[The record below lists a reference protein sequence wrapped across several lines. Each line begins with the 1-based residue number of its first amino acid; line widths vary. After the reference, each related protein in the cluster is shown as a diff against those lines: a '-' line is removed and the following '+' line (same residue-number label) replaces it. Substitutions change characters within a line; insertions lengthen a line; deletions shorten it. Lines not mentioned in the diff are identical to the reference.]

1 MGAAWLGGGVSVEI
15 RRLSAGEYSMLVP
28 TLVDIYMA
36 AMEYDPAIREQRVR
50 IWRSEVSWP
59 GFTAI
64 AAIEGGDVI
73 GVAYGFIGSR
83 ERWWDRQL
91 MRSMEENGG
100 ITPRRREILNSYFE
114 VAEIHVLPGHQGRGI
129 GAKLLT
135 ELLKLA
141 PAEWALLSTPEI
153 DGEANGAFGLYR
165 KYGFEDLAR
174 NFMYPGDPRPFAIL
188 GRRLPLPS
196 GL

>member
-1 MGAAWLGGGVSVEI
+1 MGPPADAEHGGK
-15 RRLSAGEYSMLVP
+15 R
-28 TLVDIYMA
+28 
-36 AMEYDPAIREQRVR
+36 
-50 IWRSEVSWP
+50 
-59 GFTAI
+59 
-64 AAIEGGDVI
+64 
-73 GVAYGFIGSR
+73 
-83 ERWWDRQL
+83 
-91 MRSMEENGG
+91 G

>member
-1 MGAAWLGGGVSVEI
+1 MSVEI

-50 IWRSEVSWP
+50 IWRGEVSWP

>member
-1 MGAAWLGGGVSVEI
+1 MSVEI

-50 IWRSEVSWP
+50 IWRGEVSWP

-100 ITPRRREILNSYFE
+100 SPR
-114 VAEIHVLPGHQGRGI
+114 
-129 GAKLLT
+129 GA
-135 ELLKLA
+135 A
-141 PAEWALLSTPEI
+141 RFST
-153 DGEANGAFGLYR
+153 ATSR
-165 KYGFEDLAR
+165 
-174 NFMYPGDPRPFAIL
+174 
-188 GRRLPLPS
+188 
-196 GL
+196 